1 MRIGNPPTD
10 NKVQPN
16 VQFRHEWS
24 WRDCRLKS
32 ATNADSGVH
41 PIEHG
46 ARSLS
51 KADVRAATRTV
62 YANKRRRELEQV
74 VEELAKRLGQ
84 NGH

>member
-10 NKVQPN
+10 NNVQPN
-16 VQFRHEWS
+16 VQFRHGAELEGLS
-24 WRDCRLKS
+24 MRS
-32 ATNADSGVH
+32 ASTAGSGAH

-46 ARSLS
+46 MRSS
-51 KADVRAATRTV
+51 TKADLRAASRMA

>member
-1 MRIGNPPTD
+1 M
-10 NKVQPN
+10 
-16 VQFRHEWS
+16 
-24 WRDCRLKS
+24 KS